1 MDNGNNNTLTQSLT
15 MFSVEQRVRQKKKQT
30 KIYGKLAL
38 QIKYLYIENIASF

>member
-15 MFSVEQRVRQKKKQT
+15 MFSIEQRGRQKKQT

>member
-15 MFSVEQRVRQKKKQT
+15 MFSIEQRVRQKKQT